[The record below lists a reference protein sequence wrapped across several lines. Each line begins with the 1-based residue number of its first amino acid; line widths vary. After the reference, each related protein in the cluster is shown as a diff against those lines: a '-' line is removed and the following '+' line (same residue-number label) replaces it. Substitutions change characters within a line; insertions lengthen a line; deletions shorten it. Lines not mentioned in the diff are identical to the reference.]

1 MKRMWLMLALLACL
15 PAGAMAKEAPEMAA
29 DPALEKRVM
38 AISEDLRCLV
48 CQNESLAASHAEL
61 ALDLRQQVREK
72 LKAGASDKEV
82 VDFMVQRY
90 GDFVLYKPPVKPYT
104 LVLWY
109 GPFVLLGIGAATL
122 FMFLRR
128 RMQIGKQAQV
138 PMSDEE
144 KQRVET
150 MLKNGIGE
158 DKA

>member
-1 MKRMWLMLALLACL
+1 MNRMWLALVFLA
-15 PAGAMAKEAPEMAA
+15 GFSSIAMSKEAPEMAA

-48 CQNESLAASHAEL
+48 CQNESLAASRAEL

-109 GPFVLLGIGAATL
+109 GPFALLGIGAATL

-138 PMSDEE
+138 PISDEE
-144 KQRVET
+144 KRRAEA